1 MEDKIELI
9 KCHLRKFLEEL
20 KYHSQV
26 KSELHESGS
35 GPHNDL
41 IKKCL
46 VQSLKKKRKHG
57 NIGKLAGVRVLMRVH
72 RVLSM

>member
-46 VQSLKKKRKHG
+46 VQEQKEEGGCRQTCRCACFDEST
-57 NIGKLAGVRVLMRVH
+57 
-72 RVLSM
+72 